1 MFLEWENNRGKFQNN
16 AINDVKQIS
25 LSHVIIIT
33 IIITK
38 SHNNYWK
45 VGVMELCLL
54 NFLILIHW
62 FLRNSYHCVLF
73 ESFSHVI
80 NQKSHI
86 YLWNLGKSYLAHFWN
101 FGIFKISKSE
111 LGKFIP
117 NFPLKNV
124 ITSSNSLINADL
136 YKQLVLKP
144 VSTITL
150 LWLQSINCQFNCV
163 SFALKTEVSNQ
174 AEAENCSGDK
184 VESVT

>member
-1 MFLEWENNRGKFQNN
+1 MKFGEKLSRSFFEILESSKFQ
-16 AINDVKQIS
+16 
-25 LSHVIIIT
+25 
-33 IIITK
+33 
-38 SHNNYWK
+38 
-45 VGVMELCLL
+45 
-54 NFLILIHW
+54 
-62 FLRNSYHCVLF
+62 
-73 ESFSHVI
+73 
-80 NQKSHI
+80 
-86 YLWNLGKSYLAHFWN
+86 
-101 FGIFKISKSE
+101 KSE
-111 LGKFIP
+111 LGKSIP

-144 VSTITL
+144 ASTITL